1 MVMTAEQTLAE
12 ILTDQINMVSNG
24 IDASLKEHLVIMPT
38 APVLSE
44 STKNLIAKRV
54 GSKSRARYL
63 NPEGAISLL
72 SIEVIDLGTRISRY
86 QYIERYRE
94 HFKSPNPEVGT
105 AFVMHTHILR
115 GSEIYVIMERCGSFL
130 DFLYDLAVDFDL
142 NPKNKLGK
150 DLEKQFKKCF
160 ERHLRERHRI
170 VHAHERPSFISR
182 ITAIAPEP
190 EGEHRNMIEKVFID
204 AFSQMFEA
212 ITKLAPH
219 LVDTKTGEEAIK
231 NINDH
236 RLKAVDGEC
245 FEMWSILLGSINK
258 TIDSSKL
265 LKKVQPS

>member
-1 MVMTAEQTLAE
+1 MTAEQTLSE
-12 ILTDQINMVSNG
+12 ILTDQMNMVSNG
-24 IDASLKEHLVIMPT
+24 IDASLNEHLATMPS
-38 APVLSE
+38 APVISE
-44 STKNLIAKRV
+44 RTKSHIAKRV
-54 GSKSRARYL
+54 GPKSRAKYL
-63 NPEGAISLL
+63 NSKGAISLL

-94 HFKSPNPEVGT
+94 HFKSPDPEMGT
-105 AFVMHTHILR
+105 AFIMHTHILR

-130 DFLYDLAVDFDL
+130 DFFYDLAVDLDL
-142 NPKNKLGK
+142 NPKSKLGK

-160 ERHLRERHRI
+160 ARHLRERHRI
-170 VHAHERPSFISR
+170 VHAHERPSVISR

-190 EGEHRNMIEKVFID
+190 EGEHRDLMEKVFLD
-204 AFSQMFEA
+204 AFSQIFEA
-212 ITKLAPH
+212 LTKLAPH

-236 RLKAVDGEC
+236 RLKAVDREC

-265 LKKVQPS
+265 LKKAQPS